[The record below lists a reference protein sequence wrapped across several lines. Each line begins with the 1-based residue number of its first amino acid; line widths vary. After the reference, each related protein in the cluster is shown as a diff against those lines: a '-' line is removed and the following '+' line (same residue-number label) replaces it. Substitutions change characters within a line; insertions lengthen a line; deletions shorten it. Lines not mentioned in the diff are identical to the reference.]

1 MLSRF
6 VCFKKIKPV
15 LPNRASDATFWWI
28 VEHKIVTHPK
38 MSFGSSFCLFSQ
50 IPDVPKYVL
59 LNLFAKCAEFV
70 SDKMQNIAHYI
81 RVFV

>member
-1 MLSRF
+1 M
-6 VCFKKIKPV
+6 
-15 LPNRASDATFWWI
+15 
-28 VEHKIVTHPK
+28 THPK
-38 MSFGSSFCLFSQ
+38 MSFGSSSSLFSQ